1 MSASN
6 AGCSRG
12 YESVHKTKFREIC
25 TCGCRGYPMTHVTWR
40 IDFSRYSTCPAR
52 NLRKR
57 CGFYYSDSGT
67 YVSWNAAKTTS
78 WTRRKEARR
87 NPEVA
92 KKAKKATE
100 KAKREPAKA
109 TRKVIQKKEEEA
121 RIKNREEPLSA
132 AEARRRGLKFYR
144 GTRCNYGHDSLRDL
158 KSNCLRC
165 RELEKLKKA
174 SINRSR

>member
-1 MSASN
+1 
-6 AGCSRG
+6 
-12 YESVHKTKFREIC
+12 
-25 TCGCRGYPMTHVTWR
+25 
-40 IDFSRYSTCPAR
+40 
-52 NLRKR
+52 
-57 CGFYYSDSGT
+57 
-67 YVSWNAAKTTS
+67 
-78 WTRRKEARR
+78 
-87 NPEVA
+87 VA

-121 RIKNREEPLSA
+121 KIKNREEPLSA